1 MYVNKW
7 AGFSVSVVCTCSA
20 GLAYC
25 FSLYSNQLKEAFGY
39 DQRQI
44 QAIGSATNLG
54 GYASIISGLVYDS
67 MLGWD
72 GRGPRITLLIGVIV
86 NIFGWVSL
94 WAAAKGLIPAPFW
107 LVLIIAGLTCNGGTW
122 FDTACLVTSVR
133 NFPNERGTVVGLLKA
148 CVGLSASVYTSIYV
162 GFEEPD
168 AITYLLYLAFIPA
181 IVVMCSIPFVNF
193 VPYTQKSELATRP
206 QFCTTGG
213 RFLSA
218 YQIMTALAIYLM
230 ATAVMDQSSAFMLNH
245 QTRMLLSI
253 GTIILTLSILLVPI
267 GSGGLASQR
276 AESQGDEE
284 DVIATARARA
294 GSLAA
299 DPDVCPPGQHA
310 VPDEHA
316 PLMSTTVSDEDDAT
330 EEPLT
335 PSQDDTSK
343 RTDPD
348 GKLAKVPHQKQLGQ
362 YDVQNEGGVEPTPS
376 ARAPSAGFVEQMP
389 DMTLLQCCTSLNFWL
404 LFLTCSIGMGSGLSF
419 LNNLGQL
426 VIALGGESDSQA
438 VFVSL
443 FSVSNCAGRLL
454 LGYIPERLLHA
465 HGTPRC
471 VFLILISALSALAVC
486 FNAFASLPLLFPASI
501 MAGLAFG
508 ATWSLMATLTS
519 EFFGLHHFASN
530 YTFIQLAPA
539 AGGFGLG
546 QLVGSLYEKEAQKGG
561 PNPGCYGHHCFRLS
575 FLLIA
580 MLDVVALISST
591 ILYYR
596 TRHIYKVEYEE
607 LHQHD
612 EDLQHPCS
620 TANFPTGGANMGH
633 IPSVSLSNT
642 ISS

>member
-86 NIFGWVSL
+86 NSFGWMSL

-122 FDTACLVTSVR
+122 IDTVCLVTSVR

-181 IVVMCSIPFVNF
+181 IVVMCSIPFINF
-193 VPYTQKSELATRP
+193 VPYTQKSELSTQP

-213 RFLSA
+213 RFLFA
-218 YQIMTALAIYLM
+218 YQIMTVLAIYLM
-230 ATAVMDQSSAFMLNH
+230 TTAVMDQSPSFMLNH

-276 AESQGDEE
+276 AQSQGDEE
-284 DVIATARARA
+284 DGIEAARVRV
-294 GSLAA
+294 GPLAA
-299 DPDVCPPGQHA
+299 DPNTCPPGQHA
-310 VPDEHA
+310 VPDVHA
-316 PLMSTTVSDEDDAT
+316 PLMSTTMSDAVEDDAT

-335 PSQDDTSK
+335 PTQHGTSK
-343 RTDPD
+343 KSDPS
-348 GKLAKVPHQKQLGQ
+348 GKSAKVPHQKRLGQ
-362 YDVQNEGGVEPTPS
+362 DDVQTEGGPEPAPS
-376 ARAPSAGFVEQMP
+376 DRAPSAGFVAQMP
-389 DMTLLQCCTSLNFWL
+389 DTTLLQCCTSLNFWL

-426 VIALGGESDSQA
+426 VIALGGESDGQA

-454 LGYIPERLLHA
+454 LGYIPERMLHA
-465 HGTPRC
+465 RGTPRC
-471 VFLILISALSALAVC
+471 IFLILISALSAVAVC
-486 FNAFASLPLLFPASI
+486 FNAFASLPLLFPAST

-546 QLVGSLYEKEAQKGG
+546 QLVGSLYEKEAQKAG
-561 PNPGCYGHHCFRLS
+561 PNPSCYGPHCFRLS

-580 MLDVVALISST
+580 MLDVVAVLSST

-596 TRHIYKVEYEE
+596 TRHIYISEYQE

-612 EDLQHPCS
+612 EDMQHPH
-620 TANFPTGGANMGH
+620 FPTGGANIGH
-633 IPSVSLSNT
+633 MSSLSELET
-642 ISS
+642 IS